1 MKPWIGIKKVEE
13 AMELRVE
20 TINGDKLHKCY
31 CPCCNKSLR
40 RNSNECILIVSRM
53 H

>member
-13 AMELRVE
+13 AMELRAE

-31 CPCCNKSLR
+31 CTCCNKSLR